1 MSCQYCLQLYVKVL
15 LCLSCSSYGFL
26 FVWFIFP
33 VSVFFSALPF
43 LFCLSSLR
51 FSSLPLISLL
61 YPPLS
66 YHPLHQVQCI
76 EATWWERELYN
87 IIKFSHRDGR
97 VQVASGP
104 PTHQI
109 KKPPVQKNLL
119 WESCQQGCPTPKKKQ
134 TEERQMRK
142 KSLEYVLSTPWVRLE
157 YVGLCFHNTITRA
170 LKRRTH
176 RPLRWPIPANVK
188 THQSRLS
195 G

>member
-1 MSCQYCLQLYVKVL
+1 LNHPCLPIP
-15 LCLSCSSYGFL
+15 FL
-26 FVWFIFP
+26 IFP
-33 VSVFFSALPF
+33 VSVCFLLF
-43 LFCLSSLR
+43 LFCFVFLHSASLLFLSSASCTLLFLTLLSTR
-51 FSSLPLISLL
+51 FNVLKRLDEKE
-61 YPPLS
+61 S
-66 YHPLHQVQCI
+66 YI
-76 EATWWERELYN
+76 ELYN

-142 KSLEYVLSTPWVRLE
+142 KVLSTSWVRLE
-157 YVGLCFHNTITRA
+157 YVDLCFHNTITQA